1 MCRPCLLEPLFF
13 DPPAGPGTPLLL
25 VVVFPFYLFLFNK
38 GWFSGNRFSL
48 HNDILN
54 LRHLPFFPQLFVEGL
69 LFSRP
74 WVCRPCLLE
83 PLFFDPPA
91 GPGTPLCSCYV
102 FPFYLFLFN
111 KGWFSGNRFSLH
123 NDILNLRHL
132 QFFPQLFVE
141 GLLFSRPWVCRP
153 CLLEPLF
160 FDPPAGPGTPLLLLL
175 FFPFTYSFL
184 IKAGFLETDFHY
196 TTIFWIFATY
206 RFSHNFLLR
215 VSFSPA
221 PECVDR
227 VCWNRSFSTPPRA
240 QEHRCCYCLFFPFTY
255 SFLIKAGFLETDFHY
270 TTIFWIFATYRFSHN
285 FLLRVSFSPA
295 PECVDRVCW
304 NRSFST
310 PPRAQEHRLLLLLFF
325 PFTYS
330 FLIKAGFLETD
341 FHYTTIFWIFAT
353 YRFSHN
359 FLLRVSFSPAPECVD
374 RVCWNRSFSTPPRA
388 QEHRC

>member
-1 MCRPCLLEPLFF
+1 MSTVSAGTALFRPPRGPRNTVVYCCCFFPFTYSFLIKAGFLETDFHYTTIFWIFATYRFSHNFLLRVSFSPAPECVDRVCWNRSFST
-13 DPPAGPGTPLLL
+13 PPAGPGTPLLL

-91 GPGTPLCSCYV
+91 GPGTPLCYCCI

-132 QFFPQLFVE
+132 PFFPQLFVEGLLFSRPWVCRPCLLEPLFFDPPAGPGTPLLVVVFFPFYLFLFNKGWFSGNRFSLHNDILNLRHLPFFPQLFVE

-160 FDPPAGPGTPLLLLL
+160 FDPPAGPGTPLLLVVCFSLL
-175 FFPFTYSFL
+175 PIPF
-184 IKAGFLETDFHY
+184 
-196 TTIFWIFATY
+196 
-206 RFSHNFLLR
+206 
-215 VSFSPA
+215 
-221 PECVDR
+221 
-227 VCWNRSFSTPPRA
+227 
-240 QEHRCCYCLFFPFTY
+240 
-255 SFLIKAGFLETDFHY
+255 
-270 TTIFWIFATYRFSHN
+270 
-285 FLLRVSFSPA
+285 
-295 PECVDRVCW
+295 
-304 NRSFST
+304 
-310 PPRAQEHRLLLLLFF
+310 
-325 PFTYS
+325 
-330 FLIKAGFLETD
+330 
-341 FHYTTIFWIFAT
+341 
-353 YRFSHN
+353 
-359 FLLRVSFSPAPECVD
+359 
-374 RVCWNRSFSTPPRA
+374 
-388 QEHRC
+388 